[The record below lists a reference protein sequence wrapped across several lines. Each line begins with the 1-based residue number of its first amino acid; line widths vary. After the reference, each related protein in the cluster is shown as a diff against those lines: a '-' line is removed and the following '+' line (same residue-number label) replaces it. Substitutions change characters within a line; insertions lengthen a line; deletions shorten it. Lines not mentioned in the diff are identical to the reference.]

1 MPANDE
7 YHPAPRDI
15 DPIDGQVNY
24 YAPPPFIPAPP
35 PGQVQNKWVTVTVA
49 QDKDATVA
57 SLHYQPRYFAT
68 YPVLPLDFYATGSA
82 RRERGDKFDAETGE
96 LLATARALQALGRQL
111 EKKASS
117 RIRSANSIR
126 EHHEQIKA
134 QFEATK
140 AAIAR
145 LAEGQRLHGQV
156 MNAYASP
163 DGVTLT
169 FTATPT
175 GTAPMT
181 QAMVDEL
188 RSQDPAPVAVPPE
201 VEEFLNHPE
210 TGVKRTRPGKVDE
223 LTDTES
229 WAKANPHV
237 GGVLKASGVF
247 KGTFDKDAVR
257 KYMRD
262 GD

>member
-1 MPANDE
+1 MPANNEYPDE
-7 YHPAPRDI
+7 
-15 DPIDGQVNY
+15 IDGQMNY
-24 YAPPPFIPAPP
+24 AAPAPVYDPPP
-35 PGQVQNKWVTVTVA
+35 VTWRSVA
-49 QDKDATVA
+49 IDVLQDKDATVA
-57 SLHYQPRYFAT
+57 SVIYS
-68 YPVLPLDFYATGSA
+68 PVRNGYAGIPVRATGSA

-96 LLATARALQALGRQL
+96 LLATARALQVLGRQL

-126 EHHEQIKA
+126 EHHELIKA

>member
-188 RSQDPAPVAVPPE
+188 ADKGLTATGRKPGEPQPEALPARLTE
-201 VEEFLNHPE
+201 VMREVQE
-210 TGVKRTRPGKVDE
+210 
-223 LTDTES
+223 ES

>member
-57 SLHYQPRYFAT
+57 SLHYQPRYFAQ

-169 FTATPT
+169 FPATPT

-188 RSQDPAPVAVPPE
+188 ADKGLTATGRKPGEPQPEALPARLTE
-201 VEEFLNHPE
+201 VMREVQE
-210 TGVKRTRPGKVDE
+210 
-223 LTDTES
+223 ES